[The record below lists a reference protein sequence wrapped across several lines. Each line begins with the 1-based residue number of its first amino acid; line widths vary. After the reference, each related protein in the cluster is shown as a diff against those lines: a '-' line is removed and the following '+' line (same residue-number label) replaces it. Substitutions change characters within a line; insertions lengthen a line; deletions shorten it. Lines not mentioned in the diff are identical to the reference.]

1 MKYRRITLYLVDHAL
16 NIPLLKAVGLL
27 LLFWLAP
34 VSAAPT
40 GIPDTSKTEPQG
52 VSEPSA
58 EEVMTLIETLENDQ
72 SRAHLIQQLRLLI
85 ESQEAAKPG
94 TSDTAAA
101 LRELSESTVEFINQ
115 FLLVAGGMD
124 QLPQIADW
132 LHHQAFDKAQR
143 RLWIQTLLN
152 LAMILG
158 AGYAALLLLRLGL
171 RRPRRL
177 ITQRPLEKWW
187 LRLSM
192 LALLGVIDLVPIAGF
207 AVVGYLSSGL
217 VIPAEPTRL
226 IALAWINAIL
236 LVRLI
241 RLVATLVFSADT
253 PNLRLWRLADETA
266 HYGEIWVRRLT
277 NVGVYG
283 FFLIQSASLL
293 GLPQYA
299 YSALL
304 HLLGL
309 LITVLLL
316 ILLMQN
322 RALVAAWI
330 RGPRRAGGALQRLR
344 EQLAVIWYIPAVL
357 YLFLLYGIWALG
369 SENGFATLLRG
380 TLLSLLVIAIGVL
393 LLRLLDRLFH
403 RNLSLPAE
411 LQIRFP
417 GLQNRSNRYLPAL
430 HLGIQVLLYINI
442 ALGLLQ
448 AWGLGG
454 YSWVVEGPGRALA
467 TTTGSVVLILL
478 VAFAI
483 WEVTS
488 LAIETYL
495 AEQDAAGNRRVRSAR
510 SRTLLSVARTA
521 VAVLVSVVAT
531 LLVLSRIGIDITP
544 LLATAG
550 VLGLAIGF
558 GSQKLVQDLITGFF
572 ILLED
577 VFSVGDVI
585 KVGDRAGLVEAVSI
599 RNVRLR
605 DLTGTVHTLPFSTID
620 TISNLTK
627 DFSFHVFDIGVAY
640 REDVDQVIEVIH
652 QVGEEMRADDY
663 FGQLIADKLEV
674 FGLDRFDDS
683 AVVVKGRIK
692 TLPIKQWEVGR
703 EFNRRI
709 KQRFGALDIEIP
721 FPHRTLY
728 FGVDKEGG
736 AAAAH
741 LRMEGAFTPTDAGPL
756 RQPPATAQSVNRVSD
771 HNSPLKNP
779 DDSIG

>member
-1 MKYRRITLYLVDHAL
+1 MKYRRFVPNLIDSVL
-16 NIPLLKAVGLL
+16 NMPLLKAVGLVL
-27 LLFWLAP
+27 LLWLAP
-34 VSAAPT
+34 VYAIPGTAT
-40 GIPDTSKTEPQG
+40 GEAQDP
-52 VSEPSA
+52 SEPSA
-58 EEVMTLIETLENDQ
+58 KEVMSLIETLEDDQ
-72 SRAHLIQQLRLLI
+72 SRADLIKQLRLLI
-85 ESQEAAKPG
+85 ESQEESQPDSG
-94 TSDTAAA
+94 DTTAEA
-101 LRELSESTVEFINQ
+101 LRDLSQATVEFINQ

-124 QLPQIADW
+124 QLPHIADW
-132 LHHQAFDKAQR
+132 LHDQAFDPAQR
-143 RLWIQTLLN
+143 RVWIQTLLN
-152 LAMILG
+152 LALILG
-158 AGYAALLLLRLGL
+158 AGYATLFLLRLGL
-171 RRPRRL
+171 RRPRQL
-177 ITQRPLEKWW
+177 ITQRSLDKWW

-192 LALLGVIDLVPIAGF
+192 LVLLGVIDLVPIAGF
-207 AVVGYLSSGL
+207 AVGGYLSLGL
-217 VIPAEPTRL
+217 VNPAEPTRL
-226 IALAWINAIL
+226 IALAWLNAIL

-241 RLVATLVFSADT
+241 HLAASLIFSAET
-253 PNLRLWRLADETA
+253 PNLRLWRLGDETA

-293 GLPQYA
+293 GLPEYA
-299 YSALL
+299 YSAVLR
-304 HLLGL
+304 LLGL
-309 LITVLLL
+309 LMTILLL

-344 EQLAVIWYIPAVL
+344 EQLAAIWYIPAVL

-369 SENGFATLLRG
+369 LENGFATLLRG
-380 TLLSLLVIAIGVL
+380 TLLSLLVIAAGLL

-403 RNLSLPAE
+403 RGLSLPAE
-411 LQIRFP
+411 LQSRFP
-417 GLQNRSNRYLPAL
+417 GLQNRSNRYLPTL
-430 HLGIQVLLYINI
+430 HLGIRVVVYIGI
-442 ALGLLQ
+442 ALGLLET
-448 AWGLGG
+448 WGLGG
-454 YSWVVEGPGRALA
+454 LTWVMEGPGRALA

-488 LAIETYL
+488 LSIETYL
-495 AEQDAAGNRRVRSAR
+495 AEQDASGNKRIRSAR

-521 VAVLVSVVAT
+521 VAVLVSVIAI
-531 LLVLSRIGIDITP
+531 LMALSRIGIDITP

-572 ILLED
+572 ILLEN

-652 QVGEEMRADDY
+652 SVGEEMRADDY
-663 FGQLIADKLEV
+663 FGQLITDKLEV

-683 AVVVKGRIK
+683 AVVVKGRVK

-709 KQRFGALDIEIP
+709 KQRFDALDIEIP

-741 LRMEGAFTPTDAGPL
+741 LQMDAAFTAPGAEPL
-756 RQPPATAQSVNRVSD
+756 RQNPATAQPVDSVPGN
-771 HNSPLKNP
+771 NSTLPKKV
-779 DDSIG
+779 